1 MTHNFFTRRNLFSV
15 KGAKK
20 GFSLLEAIISI
31 AVFTLIMIATVET
44 FSSMIQT
51 KAEADRMRESH
62 QKAQI
67 AIESI
72 TKSIRSGVVID
83 PAPTTPLTSNASTI
97 RIYDFSQSLCIE
109 YSFSGTVLQK
119 RTAPMAHEDR
129 DDCKGLSSFSSS
141 QIMVDNTI
149 KGIFDVSWG
158 EEYVTI
164 ALLLVPS
171 NQAEVTNQTRVQT
184 TVSMRNLE

>member
-1 MTHNFFTRRNLFSV
+1 MTQNFFTRRGLFFRKSS
-15 KGAKK
+15 KK

-31 AVFTLIMIATVET
+31 AVFTLVMIATVET
-44 FSSMIQT
+44 FSSMIKT

-62 QKAQI
+62 QKAQL

-72 TKSIRSGVVID
+72 TKSVRSGVVID
-83 PAPTTPLTSNASTI
+83 PDTGYVSDSTI

-109 YSFSGTVLQK
+109 YAFTGTILRKQ
-119 RTAPMAHEDR
+119 TQAMPHEDR
-129 DDCKGLSSFSSS
+129 GDCASASLSSA
-141 QIMVDNTI
+141 QTMVEQTV
-149 KGIFDVSWG
+149 KGKFDVSWD

-164 ALLLVPS
+164 TLLLVPQ
-171 NQAEVTNQTRVQT
+171 NQAQTNNQTRVQT